1 MAFFNK
7 KQEVL
12 DIQLTPYGED
22 LLSRGKFKPVYYA
35 FFDDDILYD
44 GSGSAGITEV
54 QNDIEPR
61 IQDNTPK
68 SKVQYVYSG
77 PEKRTTD
84 RVRQAWEEIAAVE
97 VNVAPGYTPAIGD
110 IPAYNLDRILTGQEA
125 AGVSFQD
132 YFYVDRN
139 PPIFTDFNFVEPLG
153 SMEIGSEYAPSW
165 RVIALNGE
173 VTGAIN
179 YMTSS
184 TEAGTYNNVRRIP
197 QVDFDVTYRVLV
209 GNERE
214 INIDSG
220 LRNRIISQIFD
231 DGSFLYLT
239 EDAPNIMLVVD
250 EENSPIDIE
259 YDIEVFSVE
268 RGPDGADTLLMP
280 LYFQKAPEQ
289 VVNGIL
295 LDQDEIP
302 VFNLIDLDPSYAE
315 YFFQVNTDLEIPEE
329 EICPRITNLRSRG
342 IVGGNIPYD
351 CPDVQRVDLMNVYGS
366 DTGEVEICD

>member
-68 SKVQYVYSG
+68 SKIQYVYSG

-84 RVRQAWEEIAAVE
+84 RIRQAWEEVGSVVIGEYGVRTI
-97 VNVAPGYTPAIGD
+97 GGTPA
-110 IPAYNLDRILTGQEA
+110 PMLEMELLTEESRGRNFDQ
-125 AGVSFQD
+125 
-132 YFYVDRN
+132 YYYVDRN

-153 SMEIGSEYAPSW
+153 SMEIGSEHAPSW
-165 RVIALNGE
+165 RIIALNGE
-173 VTGAIN
+173 VSGAIN
-179 YMTSS
+179 YLTSS
-184 TEAGTYNNVRRIP
+184 AEAGIHNNVRRIP
-197 QVDFDVTYRVLV
+197 QIDFDVTYRVLV
-209 GNERE
+209 GNERD

-220 LRNRIISQIFD
+220 LRDRIISKIFD
-231 DGSFLYLT
+231 DGTFLYLS

-268 RGPDGADTLLMP
+268 RGPEGADTLLMP
-280 LYFQKAPEQ
+280 LYFQKKPEQ
-289 VVNGIL
+289 VVNGVL
-295 LDQDEIP
+295 LDPDEIP
-302 VFNLIDLDPSYAE
+302 VFNLTDLDPSYTE
-315 YFFQVNTDLEIPEE
+315 YFFQINSDLEIPEE
-329 EICPRITNLRSRG
+329 EICPKITNLRSRG
-342 IVGGNIPYD
+342 VVGGNIPYD
-351 CPDVQRVDLMNVYGS
+351 CPDVKRVNLMDVYGS

>member
-1 MAFFNK
+1 MFPSHDQN
-7 KQEVL
+7 
-12 DIQLTPYGED
+12 GED

-35 FFDDDILYD
+35 FFDDDVLYD
-44 GSGSAGITEV
+44 ASGSAGIIED
-54 QNDIEPR
+54 QNDVEPR
-61 IQDNTPK
+61 IQENTPK
-68 SKVQYVYSG
+68 SKIQYVYSG
-77 PEKRTTD
+77 PEKRTTE
-84 RVRQAWEEIAAVE
+84 RIRQAWEEI
-97 VNVAPGYTPAIGD
+97 GD
-110 IPAYNLDRILTGQEA
+110 IGIVFGAGRSTTTISEIDPSRLDPFLARQESL
-125 AGVSFQD
+125 GTSFQD
-132 YFYVDRN
+132 YFYIDRN

-173 VTGAIN
+173 VSGAIN

-184 TEAGTYNNVRRIP
+184 AEAGTHNNVRRIP

-220 LRNRIISQIFD
+220 LRDRIISQIFE
-231 DGSFLYLT
+231 DGSFLYLA
-239 EDAPNIMLVVD
+239 EEAPNIMLVVD

-259 YDIEVFSVE
+259 YDIEVFSVG

-295 LDQDEIP
+295 LDQDEVP
-302 VFNLIDLDPSYAE
+302 VLNFVDLDPSYAE

-329 EICPRITNLRSRG
+329 EICPRITNLKERG
-342 IVGGNIPYD
+342 VVGGNIPYN
-351 CPDVQRVDLMNVYGS
+351 CPDVKRVDLMNVYGS
-366 DTGEVEICD
+366 DTGELVIVTGKL

>member
-22 LLSRGKFKPVYYA
+22 LLSRGKFKPAYYA

-77 PEKRTTD
+77 PEKRTTE
-84 RVRQAWEEIAAVE
+84 RIRQAWEEIGSIE
-97 VNVAPGYTPAIGD
+97 IGGYGSTVADLGPAF
-110 IPAYNLDRILTGQEA
+110 LDVTLNSQEA
-125 AGVSFQD
+125 QGRSLQEF
-132 YFYVDRN
+132 FYVDRN
-139 PPIFTDFNFVEPLG
+139 PPIFTDFNFVEPMG

-165 RVIALNGE
+165 RIIALNGE

-179 YMTSS
+179 YLTSS
-184 TEAGTYNNVRRIP
+184 AEAGIYNNVRRIP
-197 QVDFDVTYRVLV
+197 QVDFDVNYRILV
-209 GNERE
+209 GNDRE
-214 INIDSG
+214 LDIDSG
-220 LRNRIISQIFD
+220 LRDRIISKIFD
-231 DGSFLYLT
+231 DGTFLYLS
-239 EDAPNIMLVVD
+239 EDTPNVMLVVD

-259 YDIEVFSVE
+259 YEIEVFSVE
-268 RGPDGADTLLMP
+268 RGPDGPDTVLMP
-280 LYFQKAPEQ
+280 LNFQKKPEQ
-289 VVNGIL
+289 VVNGVL

-302 VFNLIDLDPSYAE
+302 VFNLIDLDPSYVE
-315 YFFQVNTDLEIPEE
+315 YFFQVNADLEIPEE
-329 EICPRITNLRSRG
+329 EICPRLTSVRSRG

-351 CPDVQRVDLMNVYGS
+351 CPDVKRVDLMNVYDS